1 MKTHLVF
8 DCLWCVCGVFVIGRV
23 IVVVCLRVFVLY
35 EKKTCV
41 YAPSVVLIN
50 NILCYN
56 PNLK

>member
-1 MKTHLVF
+1 MKTHLVVDLF
-8 DCLWCVCGVFVIGRV
+8 VFVLWCVCVCLWCVCD
-23 IVVVCLRVFVLY
+23 VFVLY

>member
-8 DCLWCVCGVFVIGRV
+8 DCLWCVCGVFV
-23 IVVVCLRVFVLY
+23 VCLWCVCGVFVLY

>member
-1 MKTHLVF
+1 MKTHLVVDLF
-8 DCLWCVCGVFVIGRV
+8 VFVLWCVACVCGVF
-23 IVVVCLRVFVLY
+23 VVCLRVFVLY